1 MTFPT
6 GPFTDIGVE
15 LQSRRIPI
23 ESPEAGTYAP
33 THEVLVNIAQL
44 QTEQLATMQHI
55 RKSLDQPM
63 ESRSSCTVKTS
74 TRGHDLEVKSYADG
88 LLANAVDDALRQYAR
103 GMRELL
109 TLQAN
114 GWEQT
119 VEMVARGMA
128 DAN

>member
-23 ESPEAGTYAP
+23 ENPEPGTHVP

-44 QTEQLATMQHI
+44 QTEQLAALQHI
-55 RKSLDQPM
+55 RHSLDQPT

-74 TRGHDLEVKSYADG
+74 TRGQDLECKSYADG
-88 LLANAVDDALRQYAR
+88 LLPRAVNEAISEFAR
-103 GMRELL
+103 GQRLL
-109 TLQAN
+109 AELQAN
-114 GWEQT
+114 QWQET
-119 VEMVARGMA
+119 AEIVANRG
-128 DAN
+128 